1 MTSIGEI
8 LDYIKETKS
17 LIKNAIITKGVA
29 VSDSD
34 TFRSYEQK
42 IDDIPTGGSAIT
54 VDHEYQA
61 ASKTHSFNMTGYD
74 QALVALCGSDSSAHP
89 MSYFGTITFDGC
101 TGTEMGAFM
110 NATARIYGKWYLI
123 TDVTSESNVV
133 TITNTSN
140 SPKTVIFKLK
150 EADE

>member
-54 VDHEYQA
+54 ISHEYQSA
-61 ASKTHSFNMTGYD
+61 TKTHSFDMTGYD
-74 QALVALCGSDSSAHP
+74 QAIIALNGSDSTASP
-89 MSYFGTITFDGC
+89 MTYFGTVTFDGC
-101 TGTEMGAFM
+101 TGTEMGNFM
-110 NATARIYGKWYLI
+110 NASARIFGKWYLI
-123 TDVTSESNVV
+123 TDVTSENHIV
-133 TITNTSN
+133 TVTNSKN
-140 SPKTVIFKLK
+140 SPKANIFKLK

>member
-42 IDDIPTGGSAIT
+42 IDDITTGGSAIT
-54 VDHEYQA
+54 VVHEYQA
-61 ASKTHSFNMTGYD
+61 NANTHSIDMTGYD
-74 QALVALCGSDSSAHP
+74 QAIIALNGSDSTSSP
-89 MSYFGTITFDGC
+89 MSYFGTVTFDGC
-101 TGTEMGAFM
+101 TGTELGAFM
-110 NATARIYGKWYLI
+110 NATARIFGKWYLI
-123 TDVTSESNVV
+123 TDVTSESNVI
-133 TITNTSN
+133 TITNSKN
-140 SPKTVIFKLK
+140 KPKATIFKLK